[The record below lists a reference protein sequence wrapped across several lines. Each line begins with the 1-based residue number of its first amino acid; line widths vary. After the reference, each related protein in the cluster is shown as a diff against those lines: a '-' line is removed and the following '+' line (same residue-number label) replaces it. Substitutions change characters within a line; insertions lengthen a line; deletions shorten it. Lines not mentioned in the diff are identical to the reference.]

1 MMKLNSGQSSA
12 ARGTSL
18 GCPRGSRDD
27 HGQRSTRRSRPTAMK
42 LLLWLLAAC
51 TPPDSR
57 QMFRFYPPPG
67 SETATLVIQFTREVD
82 NVHLSINGAP
92 LASGVRTREITV
104 ENVPAGEI
112 GVMLAGD
119 GVEKAFGLKIEA
131 GQHMVVPI

>member
-1 MMKLNSGQSSA
+1 
-12 ARGTSL
+12 
-18 GCPRGSRDD
+18 
-27 HGQRSTRRSRPTAMK
+27 MK

-131 GQHMVVPI
+131 GQHMVVPIAAPAPPPSLHPLLQALITVGVYAAYMGLAALL